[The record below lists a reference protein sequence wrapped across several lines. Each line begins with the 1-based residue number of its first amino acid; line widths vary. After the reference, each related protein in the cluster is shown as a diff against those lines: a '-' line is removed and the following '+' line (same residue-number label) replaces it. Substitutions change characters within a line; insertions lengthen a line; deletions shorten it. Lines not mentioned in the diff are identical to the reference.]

1 MFMIHRSENL
11 VEYRQEEIPKST
23 YHTFLD
29 EGGEDHEISEENPT
43 SIKSNASEKPMPPSF
58 DAVRYWSDFSRV
70 YYHPRSLQK
79 VGATLIPEANDS
91 VVSWNEGQQAFQAYD
106 KV

>member
-1 MFMIHRSENL
+1 MRRSENL
-11 VEYRQEEIPKST
+11 VEYRQEAISKSA

-29 EGGEDHEISEENPT
+29 EGGENQESSEEKIPRV
-43 SIKSNASEKPMPPSF
+43 KSGAPEKPAPPSF
-58 DAVRYWSDFSRV
+58 DTVRYWSDFSRV

-79 VGATLIPEANDS
+79 VGNGLIPEDRDS
-91 VVSWNEGQQAFQAYD
+91 VVSWQEGQQAFRDYD